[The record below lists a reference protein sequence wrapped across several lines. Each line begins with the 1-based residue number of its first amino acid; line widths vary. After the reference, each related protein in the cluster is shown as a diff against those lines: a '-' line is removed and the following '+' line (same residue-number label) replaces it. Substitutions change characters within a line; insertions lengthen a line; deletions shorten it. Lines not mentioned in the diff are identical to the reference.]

1 MAPKPIRAP
10 TRKAAA
16 ATSPVPALLDAA
28 HLFAGSNPQLAA
40 VLGRRALELADEQP
54 SSLPRGAA
62 HGLCARCGVPFVKE
76 VLQSGEPMK
85 LPHHLVRRK
94 RRRESVAA
102 AKGAQAQQANRAA
115 VIYTCQLCDHRT
127 AQPFYNLHA
136 AREVVRRS
144 GGQQAPA
151 AVQHAGSVPQQCTQ
165 HTSGM
170 LQQLRGITS
179 QSQAAPTPPPV
190 SAEASKL
197 ETAPGSASAALP
209 AQEPMLNAGAA
220 QGTTAPEQP
229 TAPKQDREDKE
240 GQQGARLE
248 LQLVHASA
256 APGAQ
261 AEAESQ
267 QHAVPVTVLEEEAC
281 DRPALQQQVGQQASA
296 AAEAE
301 AAEAEGQQDQASASA
316 AEEAADAAVLVA
328 VVAETAVET
337 RGVTLAA
344 AGGGTPSMEAEAT
357 AQEPLETSGQLGS
370 EAAGGAAPTAAAEQE
385 SDAALEE
392 TLADVT
398 TPAEPLPA
406 AAAAAVGAAAAP
418 SAAEEQGFAPAPI
431 AAARADAVETADE
444 HFRFDFQLAAG
455 QGRQAAE
462 ETPPPAEEPA
472 PEVDSDGDLMVAR
485 RGWKRPLAPGVE
497 AASSSGEGRG
507 PGRPVKRA
515 RRISWDPS
523 LERVREFDRE
533 PHPTDAHLDRAVQL
547 LGAAANAAARG
558 ERLRFK
564 TWQRVGRAWKVFVPR

>member
-115 VIYTCQLCDHRT
+115 VIYTCQLCGHRT

-136 AREVVRRS
+136 AREV
-144 GGQQAPA
+144 
-151 AVQHAGSVPQQCTQ
+151 
-165 HTSGM
+165 
-170 LQQLRGITS
+170 
-179 QSQAAPTPPPV
+179 
-190 SAEASKL
+190 
-197 ETAPGSASAALP
+197 
-209 AQEPMLNAGAA
+209 EPMLNAGAA

-240 GQQGARLE
+240 GQQGVRLE